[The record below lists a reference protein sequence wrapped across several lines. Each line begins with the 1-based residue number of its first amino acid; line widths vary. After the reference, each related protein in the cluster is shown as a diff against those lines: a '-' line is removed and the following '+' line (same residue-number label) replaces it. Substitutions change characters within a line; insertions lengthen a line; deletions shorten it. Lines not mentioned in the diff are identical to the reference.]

1 MYVYKISHNQKPLST
16 IAKFKEI
23 SLTNNNSKLLRLHNY
38 TILNVILIPSY
49 LV

>member
-23 SLTNNNSKLLRLHNY
+23 SLTDNNL
-38 TILNVILIPSY
+38 
-49 LV
+49 